1 MVDRMEV
8 CWFFLPFWPRE
19 LGLPMRGFQ
28 AGRLAQAQGWS
39 DAGQRAVTPTK
50 QWTWKAEPPGAGST
64 ASFDESGTVTLPYV
78 TCPLRQTDGK
88 RTGLGTREVSRV
100 SEYISAG
107 KGAQQ
112 DELCDVNKK

>member
-8 CWFFLPFWPRE
+8 CWFFLPFCPRE

-50 QWTWKAEPPGAGST
+50 EPGKPNLQARG
-64 ASFDESGTVTLPYV
+64 
-78 TCPLRQTDGK
+78 PLR
-88 RTGLGTREVSRV
+88 RPMR
-100 SEYISAG
+100 A
-107 KGAQQ
+107 
-112 DELCDVNKK
+112 EL